1 MVIFFLSPNVISC
14 VDQVEMS
21 SMPRYEFLSV
31 ELANSR
37 TKARVK
43 LTLPPV
49 LRHEEEYKFPLIVHV

>member
-1 MVIFFLSPNVISC
+1 
-14 VDQVEMS
+14 MS
-21 SMPRYEFLSV
+21 SMPRYEFLWV

-37 TKARVK
+37 AKARVK